1 MASNTK
7 AKGIQVSGSKVSRD
21 RENGKKRKKPWK
33 QPKLPHTI
41 TDVVVSVHITTHIHD
56 RLHAEHKQLL
66 HKHLIAALTGRI
78 YNECGMLGWEV
89 ADSVEDLFGV
99 SDAKGHLMRESIQ
112 LRVVHHEAD

>member
-41 TDVVVSVHITTHIHD
+41 TDEGDMVQI
-56 RLHAEHKQLL
+56 
-66 HKHLIAALTGRI
+66 
-78 YNECGMLGWEV
+78 
-89 ADSVEDLFGV
+89 LF
-99 SDAKGHLMRESIQ
+99 
-112 LRVVHHEAD
+112 